1 MRAWFVDAGLPRRNA
16 RETWLADDRAMA
28 VLTLDGRLPTQVT
41 LPDGKNLTLRELHP
55 SDEPMLRSWF
65 ASLSNDARYHRF
77 HGQVVELSPAAWRYL
92 TRIDQ
97 HDHVGILALDGDE
110 LLGVA
115 RMIRLSGDND
125 VAEIAFLVGDEQQR
139 RRIGSTLRDMLIAIA
154 RARGYR
160 KLYAYVLPE
169 NIAIRKLLGKRAV
182 DRGGL
187 LELAVDA

>member
-1 MRAWFVDAGLPRRNA
+1 
-16 RETWLADDRAMA
+16 MA
-28 VLTLDGRLPTQVT
+28 VPTLDGRLPAQVT
-41 LPDGKNLTLRELHP
+41 LPDGTTLMLRELHP
-55 SDEPMLRSWF
+55 SDEPMLRTWF

-97 HDHVGILALDGDE
+97 HDHVGILALQGDE

-115 RMIRLSGDND
+115 RMIRLAGDAD
-125 VAEIAFLVGDEQQR
+125 IAEIAFLVGDEQQR

-169 NIAIRKLLGKRAV
+169 NIAIRRLLGKRVV

-187 LELAVDA
+187 LEVELSSCS

>member
-1 MRAWFVDAGLPRRNA
+1 LRGRNV
-16 RETWLADDRAMA
+16 RETSTPDDRAMA
-28 VLTLDGRLPTQVT
+28 VLDGRLPAQAT
-41 LPDGKNLTLRELHP
+41 LPDGKVVTLRELHV
-55 SDEPMLRSWF
+55 SDEPMLRAWF
-65 ASLSNDARYHRF
+65 ASLSPATRYHRF

-115 RMIRLSGDND
+115 RMIRIGDDESG
-125 VAEIAFLVGDEQQR
+125 AEIAFVVADDQQR

-160 KLYAYVLPE
+160 TLYAYVLPD
-169 NIAIRKLLGKRAV
+169 NIAMRRLLGKQQV
-182 DRGGL
+182 TDRGGL
-187 LELAVDA
+187 LELALG